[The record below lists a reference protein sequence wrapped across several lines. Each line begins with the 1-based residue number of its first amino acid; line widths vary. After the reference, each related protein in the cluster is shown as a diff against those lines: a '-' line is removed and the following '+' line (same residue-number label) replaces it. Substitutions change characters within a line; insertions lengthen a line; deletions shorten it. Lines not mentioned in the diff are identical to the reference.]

1 MLVVSVFRHRLFQQ
15 MSDCNIRLI
24 DILEN
29 EQAVIRVR
37 TKFHIE
43 LVFDTCV
50 IDIFEKDNII
60 YTRQEHH
67 KPDFDVRSEGESEY
81 DGNAETQAME
91 GYTQI
96 DDYEET
102 LVDDYEFTQVEE
114 SPDVIEWCG
123 GTYDSINEHYE
134 NELQEGDTQIDHYE
148 ETQTE
153 DCYVNGIYIPSYL
166 RVNKYLPNV
175 H

>member
-1 MLVVSVFRHRLFQQ
+1 MLVVPVLRRSSYLQ
-15 MSDCNIRLI
+15 MSDYKVRMI
-24 DILEN
+24 DIMED

-43 LVFDTCV
+43 LVFDNMV
-50 IDIFEKDNII
+50 VDMFEKDGVLF
-60 YTRQEHH
+60 TRQEYH
-67 KPDFDVRSEGESEY
+67 KPDFDVRSEGDIEY

-96 DDYEET
+96 EDYDIST
-102 LVDDYEFTQVEE
+102 TDE
-114 SPDVIEWCG
+114 SPDITTWCG
-123 GTYDSINEHYE
+123 GSFDEINEAYE
-134 NELQEGDTQIDHYE
+134 NELQEGDTQIDDFAT

-153 DCYVNGIYIPSYL
+153 DCYDGDVYIPSYI
-166 RVNKYLPNV
+166 RMNKYLTGV